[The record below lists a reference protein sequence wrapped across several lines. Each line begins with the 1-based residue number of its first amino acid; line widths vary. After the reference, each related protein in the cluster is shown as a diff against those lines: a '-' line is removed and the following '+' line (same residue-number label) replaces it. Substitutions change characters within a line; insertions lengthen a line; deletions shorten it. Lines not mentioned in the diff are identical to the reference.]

1 MISIEDD
8 NEYSV
13 LIADLIK
20 TIGNTSKY
28 ILKIWLRGTDLSFNY
43 SDEWDYH
50 FMQEGVRI
58 MNHEQID
65 WIFYDEI
72 AFVRVYYESN

>member
-1 MISIEDD
+1 MSITLCDD
-8 NEYSV
+8 CEFSI

-20 TIGNTSKY
+20 TISNTEKY
-28 ILKIWLRGTDLSFNY
+28 LLKIWLRGTELPFKY
-43 SDEWDYH
+43 SYERDYH

-58 MNHEQID
+58 MDDRHID

-72 AFVRVYYESN
+72 AFVRVIL

>member
-1 MISIEDD
+1 MISLCDD
-8 NEYSV
+8 CEYTI
-13 LIADLIK
+13 LIADLIE

-28 ILKIWLRGTDLSFNY
+28 LLKIWLRGTELSFNY
-43 SDEWDYH
+43 SNEWNFH

-58 MNHEQID
+58 MNGEQID

-72 AFVRVYYESN
+72 AFVRVYYES

>member
-20 TIGNTSKY
+20 TLGGTDKY
-28 ILKIWLRGTDLSFNY
+28 ILKIWLRGVELAFKY
-43 SDEWDYH
+43 SNEWNYH

-72 AFVRVYYESN
+72 AFVRVYYES

>member
-1 MISIEDD
+1 MSITLCEDC
-8 NEYSV
+8 EFSILV
-13 LIADLIK
+13 ADLIK
-20 TIGNTSKY
+20 TINDTSKFL
-28 ILKIWLRGTDLSFNY
+28 LKIWLRGTELSFNY

-58 MNHEQID
+58 MNNEQID

-72 AFVRVYYESN
+72 AFVRVYYEN

>member
-1 MISIEDD
+1 MSITLCDD
-8 NEYSV
+8 CEFSILV
-13 LIADLIK
+13 ADLIK
-20 TIGNTSKY
+20 TINDTSKFL
-28 ILKIWLRGTDLSFNY
+28 LKIWLRGTELSFNY

-58 MNHEQID
+58 MNNEQID

-72 AFVRVYYESN
+72 AFVRVYYEN